1 MELPPSEVGDAPGSV
16 GTMPFIVG
24 ITPVVGMVVSAAAT
38 DGCGDCDG
46 PGVEVGKTLGAG
58 DSDGAAE
65 IVGEAL
71 SAAVGAPL
79 GAGLA
84 VGDIVMEQSACSM
97 EEVMSGILK
106 VSAVQLPSAH
116 V

>member
-1 MELPPSEVGDAPGSV
+1 
-16 GTMPFIVG
+16 
-24 ITPVVGMVVSAAAT
+24 MVVSAAAT